1 MPPPPAK
8 INAKLAFSLFVAFDL
23 LNGNEVPS
31 TGLGV
36 GSLYVCRVTL
46 SVAGFIEFNVT
57 GNTVVLNAPKSSLTA
72 FGSAEPAALI
82 ASRAVKY
89 AFVAHGGYSG
99 NGIVAAVVGEVGRRG
114 VDEFLN
120 AGVEFS
126 VAAFLIE
133 GGNIDSYVFALSS
146 VEDNVSIPGICRP

>member
-1 MPPPPAK
+1 MKKVTGFVSNRKTRSHGSGKTFPGKKHNSAGDRRIFRLCSFSEKPSRTEAGGDGFFAASAAK

-57 GNTVVLNAPKSSLTA
+57 GNTVVLNAPKSFVDSLRT
-72 FGSAEPAALI
+72 AEPA
-82 ASRAVKY
+82 
-89 AFVAHGGYSG
+89 
-99 NGIVAAVVGEVGRRG
+99 
-114 VDEFLN
+114 
-120 AGVEFS
+120 
-126 VAAFLIE
+126 
-133 GGNIDSYVFALSS
+133 
-146 VEDNVSIPGICRP
+146 P